1 MVMRHLDSRNGITLV
16 FHTAK
21 YGHENAP
28 AEIKN
33 VSQNRTYG
41 GVTKCDDKCGSSQGI
56 KSRCVRTM
64 SKAYPPVRHRRPFIN
79 LPPMDDG
86 WTDNDRRSYDAMPDG
101 YIVTKVDGDKE
112 QNWPCGWVSFDE
124 VPKHGRWTKEKK

>member
-1 MVMRHLDSRNGITLV
+1 
-16 FHTAK
+16 
-21 YGHENAP
+21 
-28 AEIKN
+28 
-33 VSQNRTYG
+33 
-41 GVTKCDDKCGSSQGI
+41 
-56 KSRCVRTM
+56 
-64 SKAYPPVRHRRPFIN
+64 
-79 LPPMDDG
+79 MDDG